1 MKDIRQLKLINGE
14 EIICEVVDESFE
26 QYSGDFDMH
35 VKSCMSLQLKVVDI
49 DPEEEPYR
57 YYSLNP
63 WMVYGE
69 DADNPTFLKSEMIV
83 AECQPSP
90 LLLDQYIVGIQQ
102 MGEVYNSKLMAR
114 EKFKQDLATVK
125 EQLKKLEKKKPTT
138 VKKKEKRTLDLSKE
152 NPDNVISIF
161 KKKDDDTIH

>member
-26 QYSGDFDMH
+26 QYSGEFDMH
-35 VKSCMSLQLKVVDI
+35 VKSCMALQLKVVDM
-49 DPEEEPYR
+49 DPDEEPYR

-69 DADNPTFLKSEMIV
+69 DAENPTFLKSEMIV

-90 LLLDQYIVGIQQ
+90 LLLDQYIVGIKQ
-102 MGEVYNSKLMAR
+102 MGEVYDSKIMAR
-114 EKFKQDLATVK
+114 EKFKQDLETVK
-125 EQLKKLEKKKPTT
+125 EQLKNLKRKNLLQLKRKK
-138 VKKKEKRTLDLSKE
+138 
-152 NPDNVISIF
+152 NV
-161 KKKDDDTIH
+161 H